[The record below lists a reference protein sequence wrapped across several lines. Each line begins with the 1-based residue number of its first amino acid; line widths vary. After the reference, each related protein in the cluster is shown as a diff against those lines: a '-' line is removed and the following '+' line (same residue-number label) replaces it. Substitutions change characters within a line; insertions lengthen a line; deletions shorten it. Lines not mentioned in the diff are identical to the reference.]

1 MGQGQSITL
10 VKNSDYFVKEPGLD
24 KVVFKIVPDDKAK
37 AMQLKSG
44 ELDLAQITPKDMSNF
59 EKDEKN
65 FKVNI
70 MKTADYRGILYNFN
84 SKFFKDK
91 KLKDYQML

>member
-1 MGQGQSITL
+1 MDKGQSITL

-44 ELDLAQITPKDMSNF
+44 ELDLAQITPKDMSNL
-59 EKDEKN
+59 K
-65 FKVNI
+65 
-70 MKTADYRGILYNFN
+70 KTKRIL
-84 SKFFKDK
+84 K
-91 KLKDYQML
+91 